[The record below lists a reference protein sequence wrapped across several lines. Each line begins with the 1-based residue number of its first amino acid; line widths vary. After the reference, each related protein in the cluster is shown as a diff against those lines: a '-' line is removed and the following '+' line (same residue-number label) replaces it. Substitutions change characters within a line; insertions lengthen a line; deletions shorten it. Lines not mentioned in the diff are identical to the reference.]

1 MKMTQKEFALRIDQ
15 INEVG
20 QKRYDKSNTWIRT
33 LITVTVGLFGILISF
48 KNNEDIS
55 PLQSIFF
62 IVSISS
68 LGLGI
73 LFALISLYAEV
84 HLLTRQRK
92 RLVEWT
98 KKQLNEDDGE
108 LEFGV
113 VNPSFFYTVSFGI
126 CLVLYLIALF
136 ALISYSVLG
145 EIKNIC

>member
-1 MKMTQKEFALRIDQ
+1 MTQKEFDLRIDQ

-33 LITVTVGLFGILISF
+33 LITITVGLFGILISF

-73 LFALISLYAEV
+73 LFALVALYAEV

-98 KKQLNEDDGE
+98 KMQLNQDDAE

-113 VNPSFFYTVSFGI
+113 VNPAFFYTVSFGI